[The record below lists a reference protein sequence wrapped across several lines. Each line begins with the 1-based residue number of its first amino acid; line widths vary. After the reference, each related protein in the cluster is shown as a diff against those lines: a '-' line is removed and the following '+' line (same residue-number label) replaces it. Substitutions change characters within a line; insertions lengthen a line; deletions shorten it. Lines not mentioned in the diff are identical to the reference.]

1 MVWLFDV
8 DGTLVGS
15 VRSDRLRPGAQ
26 ELLNELDGRGVTC
39 VLWSAGGAAYARRM
53 AQQHG
58 IVGFFDG
65 FYAKLERDDADRY
78 GVDHLEP
85 RHRPDVLV
93 DDSPLDLPSI
103 GTIVG
108 VPQFIGSN
116 ASDRALLDVH
126 ADLDRLLAT

>member
-58 IVGFFDG
+58 IVGAISQHRRQLHRGLDPYVLTTLLSHDG
-65 FYAKLERDDADRY
+65 SVY
-78 GVDHLEP
+78 HP
-85 RHRPDVLV
+85 RL
-93 DDSPLDLPSI
+93 
-103 GTIVG
+103 GATIAMRTM
-108 VPQFIGSN
+108 S
-116 ASDRALLDVH
+116 
-126 ADLDRLLAT
+126 